1 MERENI
7 SRPFRLVRFRASR
20 GIARVPEISG
30 HFRFAR
36 LLHWTGLRAAVLTGN
51 EMPGESTTN
60 AGRPALEER
69 VMEHDFVY
77 CPRCTRYSV
86 VHWQRELGHWE
97 CEDCAY
103 HFPQEEDGSWT
114 TRATLAS

>member
-1 MERENI
+1 
-7 SRPFRLVRFRASR
+7 
-20 GIARVPEISG
+20 
-30 HFRFAR
+30 
-36 LLHWTGLRAAVLTGN
+36 
-51 EMPGESTTN
+51 
-60 AGRPALEER
+60 
-69 VMEHDFVY
+69 MEHDFVY